1 MDLWKDLNAVFCK
14 VFDNDD
20 IQIEAHTTADDVDG
34 WDSLSHAMLIVAIE
48 SRFGITFEQ
57 RELLTFK
64 NVGDMYMCLAK
75 KLRIG

>member
-1 MDLWKDLNAVFCK
+1 
-14 VFDNDD
+14 
-20 IQIEAHTTADDVDG
+20 
-34 WDSLSHAMLIVAIE
+34 MLIVAIE

-64 NVGDMYMCLAK
+64 NVGDMHECLAK